1 MRREDLSKALRYLAP
16 QIPEFEFEAVI
27 DHAMMSPTLSRAV
40 PETAL
45 WLSMTAYI
53 RHNFTDYDALLDDGY
68 DVESARHF
76 VLEGMNGKLAEWG
89 VKRRISDKEADAE

>member
-1 MRREDLSKALRYLAP
+1 MSRDELERVLRHLAP
-16 QIPEFEFEAVI
+16 KMPEHEFGAVI
-27 DHAMMSPTLSRAV
+27 DHALDSPGLRGGV

-53 RHNFTDYDALLDDGY
+53 RHRFTDYDDLLDEGY

-76 VLEGMNGKLAEWG
+76 VLGATNDKLAEWG
-89 VKRRISDKEADAE
+89 VKRKVEGAS

>member
-1 MRREDLSKALRYLAP
+1 MRREELSKALRYLAP
-16 QIPEFEFEAVI
+16 QIPDFEFDGVI
-27 DHAMMSPTLSRAV
+27 DHAMMSQTLNRAV

-45 WLSMTAYI
+45 WLSMAAYV

-76 VLEGMNGKLAEWG
+76 VLDTMNEKLAEWG
-89 VKRRISDKEADAE
+89 VKRRISDKE

>member
-1 MRREDLSKALRYLAP
+1 MASRVELEQALRHLAP
-16 QIPEFEFEAVI
+16 RIPGHEFSAVV
-27 DHAMMSPTLSRAV
+27 DHALSSPGLRGGA

-53 RHNFTDYDALLDDGY
+53 RHVFTEYDTLLEDGY

-76 VLEGMNGKLAEWG
+76 VLDAINEKLAEWG
-89 VKRRISDKEADAE
+89 VQRRIAETD

>member
-1 MRREDLSKALRYLAP
+1 MRREDLAKALRHLAP
-16 QIPEFEFEAVI
+16 LIPDFEFGAVV
-27 DHAMMSPTLSRAV
+27 DHAVMSPTLSRSV

-76 VLEGMNGKLAEWG
+76 VLDAMNDKLAEWG
-89 VKRRISDKEADAE
+89 VKRRVADTE

>member
-1 MRREDLSKALRYLAP
+1 MRREDLATALRHLAP
-16 QIPEFEFEAVI
+16 QLPEFEFDAVI
-27 DHAMMSPTLSRAV
+27 DHAMMSPTLSRSV

-53 RHNFTDYDALLDDGY
+53 RHNFTDYDSLLDDGY

-76 VLEGMNGKLAEWG
+76 VLDAMNQTLAAWG
-89 VKRRISDKEADAE
+89 VKRRVADKE

>member
-1 MRREDLSKALRYLAP
+1 MVRREELGRALRHLAP
-16 QIPEFEFEAVI
+16 QIPDHEFDAVI
-27 DHAMMSPTLSRAV
+27 DHAMMSPTLNRAV

-76 VLEGMNGKLAEWG
+76 VLDGMNGKLAEWG
-89 VKRRISDKEADAE
+89 VKRRIADQEQ

>member
-1 MRREDLSKALRYLAP
+1 MASRAELQKALRHIAP
-16 QIPEFEFEAVI
+16 DIPEFEFGAVV
-27 DHAMMSPTLSRAV
+27 DHAEMSPGLSTAT

-53 RHNFTDYDALLDDGY
+53 RHVFTDYDALLEDGY

-76 VLEGMNGKLAEWG
+76 VLDPSNEKLAEWG
-89 VKRRISDKEADAE
+89 VKRRISETD

>member
-1 MRREDLSKALRYLAP
+1 MRREELGTALRHLAP
-16 QIPEFEFEAVI
+16 HIPDFEFDAVI
-27 DHAMMSPTLSRAV
+27 DHAMMSQTLNRAV

-76 VLEGMNGKLAEWG
+76 VLDGMNDKLAEWG
-89 VKRRISDKEADAE
+89 VKRRIAEQDQ

>member
-1 MRREDLSKALRYLAP
+1 MRREELAKALRYLAP
-16 QIPEFEFEAVI
+16 QIPDFEFDAVI
-27 DHAMMSPTLSRAV
+27 DHAMMSPTLNRAV

-53 RHNFTDYDALLDDGY
+53 RHNFTDYDTLLDDGY

-76 VLEGMNGKLAEWG
+76 VLEGMNEKLAEWG
-89 VKRRISDKEADAE
+89 VKRRISDKE

>member
-1 MRREDLSKALRYLAP
+1 MAQRADLETALRHLAP
-16 QIPEFEFEAVI
+16 RIPEHEFGAVI
-27 DHAMMSPTLSRAV
+27 DHALDSPGLRDGV

-53 RHNFTDYDALLDDGY
+53 RHRFTDYDALLDDGY

-76 VLEGMNGKLAEWG
+76 VLDATNGKLAEWG
-89 VKRRISDKEADAE
+89 VRRRIPAGP

>member
-1 MRREDLSKALRYLAP
+1 MRRETLEHALRHLAP
-16 QIPEFEFEAVI
+16 HIPDHEFDAVI
-27 DHAMMSPTLSRAV
+27 GHALISPGLRQGI

-53 RHNFTDYDALLDDGY
+53 RHTFTDYDDLLADGY

-76 VLEGMNGKLAEWG
+76 VADTMNAKLAEWG
-89 VKRRISDKEADAE
+89 VRRRVETGP

>member
-1 MRREDLSKALRYLAP
+1 MRREELGTALRYLAP
-16 QIPEFEFEAVI
+16 QIPDFEFGAVI
-27 DHAMMSPTLSRAV
+27 DHAMLSPTLNRAV

-53 RHNFTDYDALLDDGY
+53 RHNFTDYDALLEDGY

-76 VLEGMNGKLAEWG
+76 VLDAMNEKLAEWG
-89 VKRRISDKEADAE
+89 VRRRISDKE